1 MDFLMIQIRD
11 KEHQSLGIIE
21 LLQLCKDFP
30 NDEELGRHLRK
41 LTRENSKTLLI
52 ELDESDLVNWR
63 KGTVW
68 EKKPTD
74 LDEADL
80 SDWENEGGM
89 NYRGEGTD

>member
-1 MDFLMIQIRD
+1 MIQIRD
-11 KEHQSLGIIE
+11 KEHQSLGVLE